1 MCLFLE
7 VSKEII
13 IFARKACEDG
23 KRVGNSSKLDCI
35 RFVSSVSHNY
45 EIDMGK
51 FINPFTDVGF
61 KIIFGQEF
69 SKPRLLDFLNTLLEG
84 ERVISDLKFLD
95 KEQPA
100 IYDGDRSPIY
110 DILCETDTGE
120 KIIVEMQNREHP
132 NFKERML
139 YYSSEAIARQGEKGT
154 GWGYDIKAV
163 YMVAFTNFVLTGY
176 AGRLRIDVSLTDQE
190 GWLFTDKMRLIC
202 LQMPCFTKEADA
214 CENHFERW
222 IYILKN
228 MEILDRMPWAAQN
241 AVFQRLAE
249 VAEVSKLSKDERL
262 EYDHALKRYRDTLN
276 AMTGAEQKGRAE
288 GRAEGIEQGKLDTA
302 RKLKSM
308 NVMTV
313 EQIAEATGLTPEAI
327 NSL

>member
-1 MCLFLE
+1 M
-7 VSKEII
+7 
-13 IFARKACEDG
+13 A
-23 KRVGNSSKLDCI
+23 
-35 RFVSSVSHNY
+35 
-45 EIDMGK
+45 K

-69 SKPRLLDFLNTLLEG
+69 SKPRLLDFLNALLEG

-100 IYDGDRSPIY
+100 IYDGDCSPIY
-110 DILCETDTGE
+110 DILCETDSGE

-139 YYSSEAIARQGEKGT
+139 YYASEAIVRQGEKGT
-154 GWGYDIKAV
+154 GWNYDIKAV
-163 YMVAFTNFVLTGY
+163 YIVAFTNFVLTEY
-176 AGRLRIDVSLTDQE
+176 ADCLRIDVGLTDQNAKP
-190 GWLFTDKMRLIC
+190 FTGKLRLVC
-202 LQMPCFTKEADA
+202 LQMPCFTKEADE
-214 CENHFERW
+214 CENQFERW

-228 MEILDRMPWAAQN
+228 MDTLTRMPWAAQN

-249 VAEVSKLSKDERL
+249 VAEVSRLSKEERL

-288 GRAEGIEQGKLDTA
+288 GEYGKAVDSARRMKADNMPVELISKYTGLSQEEIEQL
-302 RKLKSM
+302 
-308 NVMTV
+308 
-313 EQIAEATGLTPEAI
+313 
-327 NSL
+327 

>member
-1 MCLFLE
+1 M
-7 VSKEII
+7 
-13 IFARKACEDG
+13 AR
-23 KRVGNSSKLDCI
+23 
-35 RFVSSVSHNY
+35 
-45 EIDMGK
+45 

-84 ERVISDLKFLD
+84 ERVITNLKFLD

-100 IYDGDRSPIY
+100 FFDGDRSPIY
-110 DILCETDTGE
+110 DILCETDSGE

-139 YYSSEAIARQGEKGT
+139 YYASEAIVRQGEKGND
-154 GWGYDIKAV
+154 WNYAVKAV
-163 YMVAFTNFVLTGY
+163 YMVAFTNFVQTGY
-176 AGRLRIDVSLTDQE
+176 AGQLRIDVRLTDNE
-190 GWLFTDKMRLIC
+190 GRLFSDKMRLIY
-202 LQMPCFTKEADA
+202 LQMPCFTKEAEA

-249 VAEVSKLSKDERL
+249 VAEVSKLSKEDRL
-262 EYDHALKRYRDTLN
+262 AYDHALKRHRDTYN
-276 AMTGAEQKGRAE
+276 AMTGAEQKGLAEGLAKGRAE
-288 GRAEGIEQGKLDTA
+288 GRAEGIEENKRESALRMKVKGYP
-302 RKLKSM
+302 
-308 NVMTV
+308 V
-313 EQIAEATGLTPEAI
+313 EDIAEITGLDAETI
-327 NSL
+327 NGL

>member
-1 MCLFLE
+1 
-7 VSKEII
+7 
-13 IFARKACEDG
+13 
-23 KRVGNSSKLDCI
+23 
-35 RFVSSVSHNY
+35 
-45 EIDMGK
+45 MGK

-61 KIIFGQEF
+61 KIMFGQEF

-84 ERVISDLKFLD
+84 ERVITDLKFLD

-110 DILCETDTGE
+110 DILCETDSGE

-154 GWGYDIKAV
+154 GWGYDIKAI

-176 AGRLRIDVSLTDQE
+176 TGQLRIDVSLTDQD
-190 GWLFTDKMRLIC
+190 GRLFTDKIRLIC

-249 VAEVSKLSKDERL
+249 VAEVSKLSKKERL

-288 GRAEGIEQGKLDTA
+288 GLAQGMAQGMAQGVDRANRENALRMKADGMPAEL
-302 RKLKSM
+302 
-308 NVMTV
+308 
-313 EQIAEATGLTPEAI
+313 IAKYTGLDMDTI

>member
-1 MCLFLE
+1 M
-7 VSKEII
+7 
-13 IFARKACEDG
+13 AR
-23 KRVGNSSKLDCI
+23 
-35 RFVSSVSHNY
+35 
-45 EIDMGK
+45 

-84 ERVISDLKFLD
+84 ERVITNLKFLD

-100 IYDGDRSPIY
+100 FFDGDRSPIY
-110 DILCETDTGE
+110 DILCETDSGE

-139 YYSSEAIARQGEKGT
+139 YYASEAIVRQGERGT
-154 GWGYDIKAV
+154 AWNYDIKAV

-176 AGRLRIDVSLTDQE
+176 SDRLRIDVGLTDLQQ
-190 GWLFTDKMRLIC
+190 GGLFSDKLRLIY
-202 LQMPCFTKEADA
+202 LQMPCFTKEMEE

-228 MEILDRMPWAAQN
+228 MEILERMPWAAQN
-241 AVFQRLAE
+241 AVFRRLAE
-249 VAEVSKLSKDERL
+249 VAEVSALSKEERIK
-262 EYDHALKRYRDTLN
+262 YDRALKRYRDTYN

-288 GRAEGIEQGKLDTA
+288 GRAEGEREKALESA
-302 RKLKSM
+302 RRMKAKGYP
-308 NVMTV
+308 V
-313 EQIAEATGLTPEAI
+313 EDIAEITGLTVETI
-327 NSL
+327 NNL

>member
-1 MCLFLE
+1 MQSLINE
-7 VSKEII
+7 SQ
-13 IFARKACEDG
+13 
-23 KRVGNSSKLDCI
+23 
-35 RFVSSVSHNY
+35 
-45 EIDMGK
+45 DMGK

-69 SKPRLLDFLNTLLEG
+69 SKPQLLDFLNTLLED
-84 ERVISDLKFLD
+84 ERNITGLKFLD

-100 IYDGDRSPIY
+100 VYDGDRSPIY
-110 DILCETDTGE
+110 DILCETEGGE

-139 YYSSEAIARQGEKGT
+139 YYASEAITRQGEKGS
-154 GWGYDIKAV
+154 GWTYDIKAV

-176 AGRLRIDVSLTDQE
+176 DDRLRIDVGLTDLE
-190 GWLFTDKMRLIC
+190 RGSIFCDRLRLIC
-202 LQMPCFTKEADA
+202 LQMPCFTKEREECD
-214 CENHFERW
+214 NHFERW

-249 VAEVSKLSKDERL
+249 VAEVSKLSKKERM

-276 AMTGAEQKGRAE
+276 AMTGAEQKGIEKGREE
-288 GRAEGIEQGKLDTA
+288 GRAEGLAEGEAKGRAEGIRDTA
-302 RKLKSM
+302 RKMKQKGLPADLI
-308 NVMTV
+308 V
-313 EQIAEATGLTPEAI
+313 EMTGL
-327 NSL
+327 SLTDIEEIG